1 MHLGS
6 LKPGSAD
13 AASNIASWILAGL
26 AMILVLRLHL
36 FPALAAGCLVYQLV
50 QLAVPL
56 IQRRLSGSR
65 SRLVAVTGLA
75 IITVGIVALAILG
88 IIAFLK
94 SDTGN
99 LEMLFQKLEHILIEA
114 RTKLPAS
121 VADFLPGN
129 VDDLKAVASDWVGE
143 HSKEVQMLGKE
154 AMRVFVRMLIGMV
167 IGALVSLHECGP
179 SFFAMPL
186 TGALTQRAIRFG
198 AAFRNIVFAQIRIS
212 AINTVLTAIFLLVI
226 CPLFGF
232 PLPLTKTMIAVTFL
246 AGLLPIIGNL
256 ISNTL
261 IVVVAL
267 SVSLYAAV
275 AALVFLIVVH
285 KLEYFLNARIVGSR
299 IHAHA
304 WELLIAMI
312 TLEAAFGVAG
322 LIAAPIYYAYIKR
335 ELADAK
341 LI

>member
-6 LKPGSAD
+6 LKPDSAD
-13 AASNIASWILAGL
+13 AASNLASWILAGL
-26 AMILVLRLHL
+26 ALFLVLYLHL

-56 IQRRLSGSR
+56 IQRRLSGPR
-65 SRLVAVTGLA
+65 SRLVAVGGLA
-75 IITVGIVALAILG
+75 IVTVGIVTLAIFG
-88 IIAFLK
+88 IVAFLK
-94 SDTGN
+94 SETGN
-99 LEMLFQKLEHILIEA
+99 LEVLFQKLEHILIEA
-114 RTKLPAS
+114 RTKVPAS
-121 VADFLPGN
+121 AADYLPGN
-129 VDDLKAVASDWVGE
+129 VDDLKAMASDWVGE

-167 IGALVSLHECGP
+167 IGALISLHEGGP
-179 SFFAMPL
+179 AFFARPFI
-186 TGALTQRAIRFG
+186 GALTHRAARFG

-212 AINTVLTAIFLLVI
+212 AVNTVLTAIFLLVI

-232 PLPLTKTMIAVTFL
+232 HLPLTKTMIAVTFL

-267 SVSLYAAV
+267 SVSLYGAL
-275 AALVFLIVVH
+275 AALVFLIVIH

-322 LIAAPIYYAYIKR
+322 LIAAPIYYAYIKS

>member
-1 MHLGS
+1 
-6 LKPGSAD
+6 
-13 AASNIASWILAGL
+13 
-26 AMILVLRLHL
+26 
-36 FPALAAGCLVYQLV
+36 
-50 QLAVPL
+50 
-56 IQRRLSGSR
+56 
-65 SRLVAVTGLA
+65 
-75 IITVGIVALAILG
+75 
-88 IIAFLK
+88 
-94 SDTGN
+94 
-99 LEMLFQKLEHILIEA
+99 
-114 RTKLPAS
+114 
-121 VADFLPGN
+121 
-129 VDDLKAVASDWVGE
+129 
-143 HSKEVQMLGKE
+143 MLGKE

-167 IGALVSLHECGP
+167 IGALVSLHEGGP

-267 SVSLYAAV
+267 SVSLYAAL
-275 AALVFLIVVH
+275 AALVFLVLVH

-322 LIAAPIYYAYIKR
+322 LIAAPIYYAYIKS